1 VPESGPPERDV
12 TPQLEAL
19 VRQYSRL
26 IRSVVARVAGQR
38 AALIQDD
45 VEQEIRI
52 ALWRRLRSGQE
63 LEAAPSYVYKAAVRE
78 TVRMLRKL
86 LKHDAAPLP
95 EGAGE
100 PAAKPDATPGQ
111 EADAAA
117 IEAALRALQPERE
130 AAVRLH
136 LMGYEVAEVMR
147 LRDWPYQKARNLIA
161 RGMADLREGLRVRGF
176 QR

>member
-38 AALIQDD
+38 AALIRDD
-45 VEQEIRI
+45 VEQEISI
-52 ALWRRLRSGQE
+52 ALWRRLRSGQD
-63 LEAAPSYVYKAAVRE
+63 LEAGPAYVYKAAVRE

-86 LKHDAAPLP
+86 LKHDASPLP

-100 PAAKPDATPGQ
+100 PAGAPDPTPAQ
-111 EADAAA
+111 DEDAAA

-136 LMGYEVAEVMR
+136 LMGYDVAEVMR
-147 LRDWPYQKARNLIA
+147 LRDWPYHKARNLIA
-161 RGMADLREGLRVRGF
+161 RGMADLRQALRDRGF
-176 QR
+176 RR